1 MQVTIGLS
9 RAHYEKLLH
18 DVPPEAPAY
27 ALIHRFPQLDRWA
40 DEKPFSMCV
49 IIECENPRGSDSA
62 SSNRQG
68 ALPWGGTGHILRTQG
83 GRRSPSDQFDPVI

>member
-27 ALIHRFPQLDRWA
+27 DILHRFPQLDRWA

-49 IIECENPRGSDSA
+49 IIECENSDA
-62 SSNRQG
+62 AIALLKTAREHCPG
-68 ALPWGGTGHILRTQG
+68 AIPDIMYALKMSGVLDLI
-83 GRRSPSDQFDPVI
+83 S